1 MNQIQIQMHARLNCR
16 ELHAL
21 EHCWHQMQ
29 IVVIRM
35 VEIQVAVHRLQNSG
49 VNDADGRVDDARAR
63 SNQARHK

>member
-1 MNQIQIQMHARLNCR
+1 
-16 ELHAL
+16 
-21 EHCWHQMQ
+21 MQ